1 MENQSSTETST
12 TSPNADQPRSRA
24 PKSASSKNSAPTV
37 MGMFRIQE
45 SDVREVLYWHR
56 VMFGAS
62 SLNSEGGSDA

>member
-1 MENQSSTETST
+1 
-12 TSPNADQPRSRA
+12 
-24 PKSASSKNSAPTV
+24 